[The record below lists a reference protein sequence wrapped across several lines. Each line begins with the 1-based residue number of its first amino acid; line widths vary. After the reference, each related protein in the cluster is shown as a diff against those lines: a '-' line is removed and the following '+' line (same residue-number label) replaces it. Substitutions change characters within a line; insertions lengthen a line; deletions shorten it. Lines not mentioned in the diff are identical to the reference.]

1 MQRAGL
7 QLWIYKQTWKD
18 RAKEMSF
25 MEELRRALHRYAGS
39 TEGRENMYKLLKKR
53 VAVSRQSTI
62 PRDPSMELT
71 DEEFKTFIVLVTER
85 VRDAIG
91 DQEREGGGGH
101 PSGAAAGAATG
112 PKGPSPSIAVINGWS
127 DYALQYVWQ
136 QRMEAI
142 RVEDESA
149 SVLATGGA
157 PQGSSLPGMMR
168 RASGIFSEGK
178 EEEEEAASVGPQR
191 GAYRHLEMRS
201 T

>member
-7 QLWIYKQTWKD
+7 QLWIFKHAWKD

-101 PSGAAAGAATG
+101 PSGAGAGAATG
-112 PKGPSPSIAVINGWS
+112 PKGPSPAISVINGWG

-157 PQGSSLPGMMR
+157 PQGSSLPGKMR
-168 RASGIFSEGK
+168 RASGIFSEEKK
-178 EEEEEAASVGPQR
+178 ERRTPHRLVPRRVHRHR
-191 GAYRHLEMRS
+191 GMKS